1 MKISSES
8 KVNEPAFSKLK
19 SYFSLVKMFSS
30 YKLAV
35 KASFVYVISA
45 YTKVSYECF
54 TLRIEREACTLI
66 CYLWCNADGHRSRSR
81 LEEPKAW
88 LYGEKHCMH

>member
-1 MKISSES
+1 MKISSEP

-35 KASFVYVISA
+35 KAFRLRHFSLYKGFLGMFYFTDREGSVYI
-45 YTKVSYECF
+45 
-54 TLRIEREACTLI
+54 
-66 CYLWCNADGHRSRSR
+66 YLLSLCSADGHRCSSR
-81 LEEPKAW
+81 LEVPKAW